1 MATNNSVPND
11 LRLLVL
17 MRKRGICKG
26 EGTEVCHPLP
36 NGCMK
41 VHNNNIIVSEEAI
54 LSAENSAK
62 TVQVLRPEHR

>member
-1 MATNNSVPND
+1 MQ
-11 LRLLVL
+11 
-17 MRKRGICKG
+17 G